1 MVAILWLFGETK
13 STLRAQTEALEVK
26 RYRSKSKLKKLI
38 PFLLPISCLYLVL
51 SLVICIPRGMRV
63 PYQIGF
69 GLVAISYAIRYWS
82 KSNIR
87 YTDTI
92 KCLLIVFWCGLSI
105 SFASGVTFDPL
116 VYYLLF
122 LIGIVW
128 LIAEIIDLIKGRTRG
143 HRLILLLGGAL
154 VGLQVVMRAEHLA
167 GAVIAMMLSWMVLS
181 LGFIIEL
188 ILLSNRKKL
197 DASSHQP
204 PTR

>member
-1 MVAILWLFGETK
+1 
-13 STLRAQTEALEVK
+13 
-26 RYRSKSKLKKLI
+26 
-38 PFLLPISCLYLVL
+38 
-51 SLVICIPRGMRV
+51 MRV

-92 KCLLIVFWCGLSI
+92 KCLLIVFWCGLRI

-197 DASSHQP
+197 DASSHQSP
-204 PTR
+204 PR